1 MGKQRKQITAIF
13 LIFIILFSITNGIIS
28 YKVVAIENE
37 TSEQSNSSR
46 IGLIGRLIKFL
57 AKQIATYLVP
67 IFRLVVVAAA
77 SDPPVLEIG
86 YGETINVDLGMWDVD
101 TDTGFLVWNQTFS
114 IFKQR
119 FMNFKV
125 IEYPGGTGDESWL
138 ITFNP
143 YSVSVEL
150 GTTLKTN
157 MSISLTKPPSHTN
170 PIQSGI
176 LKIRVIDTWAL
187 GNMYLP
193 PKGSPLDTFIG
204 RIGWF
209 FSATV
214 TMGFG
219 RYSGTVDVQSKDVNI
234 LVKVKPYHAVDF
246 DTSSLINLRP
256 DQITSIP
263 IRLQNQGNYN
273 DTFGFRIKS
282 KNNNIQLA
290 TPFYITLAPGE
301 IKQTYLGISSPQSAF
316 DYGTFHEII
325 IETYSIDN
333 PDVTIAER
341 QVFLETKGIYV
352 SEIQGIGLIFLT
364 IIIILAVAFFI
375 HRRRIYIEK
384 YCIKPDK
391 PWEIPSEKKYLD
403 KLKKSNKEKHD
414 EVFQMMQDEYD
425 SSLLWYK
432 DYCREI
438 IKPKPVKRKKIK
450 PKPKKIKKE
459 KIIKIKEE
467 KPKKEKFLKPRIKE
481 KKVLKID
488 KKIEAEKIRKNKTL
502 SKIKKEQEKQKRKL
516 KG

>member
-1 MGKQRKQITAIF
+1 MIKQRKKITAIF
-13 LIFIILFSITNGIIS
+13 IFFLIVFSLTNSLIS
-28 YKVVAIENE
+28 SKVEAEEIE
-37 TSEQSNSSR
+37 TTEQTESPR
-46 IGLIGRLIKFL
+46 IGLIGSFIKFI
-57 AKQIATYLVP
+57 AKQIALYLVP
-67 IFRLVVVAAA
+67 IFRLVVVSAV
-77 SDPPVLEIG
+77 SDPPAIEIG
-86 YGETINVDLGMWDVD
+86 YNETVNVDLGMWDVD
-101 TDTGFLVWNQTFS
+101 TGTGFLVWNQTYS
-114 IFKQR
+114 IFNQR
-119 FMNFKV
+119 FLNFQV
-125 IEYPGGTGDESWL
+125 IEYPGGTGAGSWF

-143 YSVSVEL
+143 YTVSVEI
-150 GTTLKTN
+150 GTALKTN
-157 MSISLTKPPSHTN
+157 VSISLTKPPSHTN
-170 PIQSGI
+170 PVQSGI
-176 LKIRVIDTWAL
+176 LKIRVMDTWAL
-187 GNMYLP
+187 GNLYFP
-193 PKGSPLDTFIG
+193 PKGSPMDIPILKW
-204 RIGWF
+204 GWF

-214 TMGFG
+214 TMGYG
-219 RYSGTVDVQSKDVNI
+219 KSSGTLDVQYKDVNI

-246 DTSSLINLRP
+246 DTSRLIKLRQ

-301 IKQTYLGISSPQSAF
+301 AKQTYLGISAPQSAF

-325 IETYSIDN
+325 IETYSIDD
-333 PDVTIAER
+333 PDVTIAEK
-341 QVFLETKGIYV
+341 QVFLETRGVYV
-352 SEIQGIGLIFLT
+352 SELQGIGLIFLT
-364 IIIILAVAFFI
+364 IIILLAVAFFM

-391 PWEIPSEKKYLD
+391 PWEIPGEKKYLD
-403 KLKKSNKEKHD
+403 QLKKSNKEKHD
-414 EVFQMMQDEYD
+414 EVFQMMQEEYE

-438 IKPKPVKRKKIK
+438 IKPKPVKKKKIK

-459 KIIKIKEE
+459 KIIKTKEE
-467 KPKKEKFLKPRIKE
+467 KPIKVKFTKPIIKE
-481 KKVLKID
+481 KKVIKID